1 MLFAVLPTL
10 LERAH
15 DNFHVPPFTFISATW
30 EPVIAALLLVLTLIF
45 YPGGIAQQQAH
56 LLRWLSFGPW
66 KTPAGGDDVAGITG
80 GSVGARP

>member
-1 MLFAVLPTL
+1 L

-15 DNFHVPPFTFISATW
+15 ENFHFLPFSLINARY
-30 EPVIAALLLVLTLIF
+30 EPAIGALLLVLTLIF

-56 LLRWLSFGPW
+56 LRRWLTFGSW
-66 KTPAGGDDVAGITG
+66 KASGDEAPVGVTG